1 MKENWA
7 WAFVPRGLEWLRCS
21 WIFVF
26 VVVLWFFVFV
36 CLPFSLKVGFFTL
49 FLGSENYFILMN
61 YVLLNFGMKEFTW
74 RVEIMFSLYLSL
86 IFILNFF

>member
-1 MKENWA
+1 M
-7 WAFVPRGLEWLRCS
+7 VTLRLDFC
-21 WIFVF
+21 
-26 VVVLWFFVFV
+26 FV

-74 RVEIMFSLYLSL
+74 RVEIKFSLYLSL
-86 IFILNFF
+86 IFIFNFFF